1 MFSKVNHN
9 NLAGAAETI
18 KCAKSLDIK
27 LTADYLL
34 LYINA
39 KKEADKVKES
49 SLLLKFRNIFNRK

>member
-1 MFSKVNHN
+1 MTHN

-39 KKEADKVKES
+39 KKENDKLKES
-49 SLLLKFRNIFNRK
+49 SLLYKFKSLFNRK